1 MCSLMTPRQKCR
13 FDFYPGH
20 TLISLD
26 NLTNYKISEHVKNLG
41 TRKRNGVR
49 IMKLNNE
56 TLITSR
62 IISKELFLSPYSINE
77 VNFIIKKFGFPDNLA
92 VLSHSTS

>member
-1 MCSLMTPRQKCR
+1 
-13 FDFYPGH
+13 
-20 TLISLD
+20 
-26 NLTNYKISEHVKNLG
+26 
-41 TRKRNGVR
+41 
-49 IMKLNNE
+49 MKLNNE